1 MVEANENKDP
11 QSKDS
16 SNRSISTLA
25 TVLLLVIVIIV
36 ILLLWRSC
44 DNGTETGDETGG
56 GGVVESVEGLSVAPG
71 DVAIW
76 LTDGASIDA
85 VLARHNLSADG
96 VIAFEDGTTFVIPAG
111 DLDSWE
117 LVDELKQD
125 SDLEDAGFLY
135 VEE

>member
-1 MVEANENKDP
+1 M
-11 QSKDS
+11 
-16 SNRSISTLA
+16 
-25 TVLLLVIVIIV
+25 
-36 ILLLWRSC
+36 
-44 DNGTETGDETGG
+44 
-56 GGVVESVEGLSVAPG
+56 
-71 DVAIW
+71 
-76 LTDGASIDA
+76 
-85 VLARHNLSADG
+85 LARHNLSADG